1 MEKYCH
7 RALSANKLTH
17 CLKQNCT
24 MWSESEEDCLEVVI
38 LRNKVLKIQQQET
51 VGRHDY

>member
-1 MEKYCH
+1 MDKYCH

-24 MWSESEEDCLEVVI
+24 MWCASEEECYEVFI
-38 LRNKVLKIQQQET
+38 LHYKAIKIWSEEQ
-51 VGRHDY
+51 

>member
-1 MEKYCH
+1 MKYCH
-7 RALSANKLTH
+7 RGMNNDIPQP
-17 CLKQNCT
+17 CLKEECS